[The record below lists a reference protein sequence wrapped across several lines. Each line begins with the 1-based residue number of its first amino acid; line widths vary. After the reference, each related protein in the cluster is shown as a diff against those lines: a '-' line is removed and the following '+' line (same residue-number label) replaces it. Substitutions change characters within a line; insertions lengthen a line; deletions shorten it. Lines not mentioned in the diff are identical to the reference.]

1 MGPSKVKK
9 QSLKKTYISTVNA
22 QWVQGLSGRLK
33 EFKTWVQ
40 VKGPKTLQPALSYA
54 LDWLSPELLGT
65 GFRMFEVSDFK
76 MKAFVPSHKMNFD
89 SQFEIHQGLVTNA
102 ALELARIFI
111 QRQVPDHFFQ
121 IVGSEISLIKKNKWS
136 TDLNLVLKM
145 SEGHLDD
152 FFVQIQ
158 KHKKAMIE
166 FEVLIESSKKQNDKF
181 KGTDRIDLKLHIET
195 TDLIA

>member
-9 QSLKKTYISTVNA
+9 QSSKKKYLEAVNL
-22 QWVQGLSGRLK
+22 QWTQTLSDRLK
-33 EFKTWVQ
+33 EFKTWAQ
-40 VKGPKTLQPALSYA
+40 VKGPKTLQPALSYT

-65 GFRMFEVSDFK
+65 GFRMFEISDFE
-76 MKAFVPSHKMNFD
+76 MKAVVPARKTNFD

-102 ALELARIFI
+102 ILELARVFI

-121 IVGSEISLIKKNKWS
+121 IIGSEVTVAKQHQWKNDLTLSLKISDS
-136 TDLNLVLKM
+136 
-145 SEGHLDD
+145 HLDD

-158 KHKKAMIE
+158 KNKNATIE
-166 FEVLIESSKKQNDKF
+166 FEVSIDSGKSTSKNKNIEQAQ
-181 KGTDRIDLKLHIET
+181 LKLRIQT

>member
-9 QSLKKTYISTVNA
+9 QSSKKKYLDAINL
-22 QWVQGLSGRLK
+22 QWTQTLSDRLK
-33 EFKTWVQ
+33 EFKTWAQ
-40 VKGPKTLQPALSYA
+40 VKGPKTLQPALSYT

-65 GFRMFEVSDFK
+65 GFRMFEISDFEI
-76 MKAFVPSHKMNFD
+76 KAIVPGRKTNFD

-102 ALELARIFI
+102 ILELARVFI

-121 IVGSEISLIKKNKWS
+121 IVGSEINLMKKNQWKG
-136 TDLNLVLKM
+136 DLNLTIKA
-145 SEGHLDD
+145 SNSHLDD

-158 KHKKAMIE
+158 KNKIATIE
-166 FEVLIESSKKQNDKF
+166 FDVIIHSSEKMSSRNKN
-181 KGTDRIDLKLHIET
+181 IDQAQLKLRIQT

>member
-9 QSLKKTYISTVNA
+9 QSSKKQYLEALNL
-22 QWVQGLSGRLK
+22 QWTQAFSDRLK
-33 EFKTWVQ
+33 EFKTWAQ
-40 VKGPKTLQPALSYA
+40 VKGPKTLQPALSYT

-65 GFRMFEVSDFK
+65 GFRMFEVSDFE
-76 MKAFVPSHKMNFD
+76 MKAVVPGRKTNFD

-102 ALELARIFI
+102 ILELSRVFI

-121 IVGSEISLIKKNKWS
+121 IVGSEINLAKKNQWKH
-136 TDLNLVLKM
+136 DLNLTLKT
-145 SEGHLDD
+145 SDGHLDD

-158 KHKKAMIE
+158 KNKTATIE
-166 FEVLIESSKKQNDKF
+166 FEIEIDSSIKANSKNKSLDKAQ
-181 KGTDRIDLKLHIET
+181 LKLRIQT

>member
-9 QSLKKTYISTVNA
+9 QSSKKKYLDAVNL
-22 QWVQGLSGRLK
+22 QWTQTLSDRLK
-33 EFKTWVQ
+33 EFKTWAQ
-40 VKGPKTLQPALSYA
+40 VKGPKTLQPALSYT

-65 GFRMFEVSDFK
+65 GFRMFEISDFE
-76 MKAFVPSHKMNFD
+76 MKAVVPARKTNFD

-102 ALELARIFI
+102 ILELARVFI

-121 IVGSEISLIKKNKWS
+121 IVGSEINLAKKNQWK
-136 TDLNLVLKM
+136 TDLNLSLKI
-145 SEGHLDD
+145 SDSHLDD

-158 KHKKAMIE
+158 KNKNATIE
-166 FEVLIESSKKQNDKF
+166 FEVVVDSSAKASTKNKS
-181 KGTDRIDLKLHIET
+181 IDQAQLKLRVQT